1 VDDDDDA
8 DRQVGSGDAMSRYQ
22 LLLSLHLAS
31 VIVWLG
37 CVTTLVFVTI
47 YAERAKLGAVLD
59 QLRPLTRWLAL
70 WVLVPASLAAPAF
83 GVAAAHAGH
92 WPEIFFF
99 HVGEAAFLCSFLL
112 TVAVRL
118 PLLRRAGRGRVD
130 GARLPGYLQALAVA
144 ELTVLYLAVADMVVK
159 PAGIGTS
166 PVRYGGAVLVL
177 GLLVAA
183 AIAYRAR
190 SGHAATR

>member
-1 VDDDDDA
+1 V
-8 DRQVGSGDAMSRYQ
+8 SRYQ
-22 LLLSLHLAS
+22 LLLSFHLAS
-31 VIVWLG
+31 VIVWVG

-47 YAERAKLGAVLD
+47 YAERAKRRGVLD
-59 QLRPLTRWLAL
+59 ELRPLTRWLAV

-92 WPEIFFF
+92 WPELFFF
-99 HVGEAAFLCSFLL
+99 HVREAAFLFSFLL

-118 PLLRRAGRGRVD
+118 PLLRRARRGGVD
-130 GARLPGYLQALAVA
+130 TARLPGYLQALALA
-144 ELTVLYLAVADMVVK
+144 DLTVLYLAVADMVVK
-159 PAGIGTS
+159 PTGVGAS

-177 GLLVAA
+177 GLLAAA

-190 SGHAATR
+190 RHDRMRRPRVARP

>member
-1 VDDDDDA
+1 
-8 DRQVGSGDAMSRYQ
+8 
-22 LLLSLHLAS
+22 
-31 VIVWLG
+31 VIVWVG
-37 CVTTLVFVTI
+37 CVTTLVLVTL
-47 YAERAKLGAVLD
+47 YAERAKLRVVLGE
-59 QLRPLTRWLAL
+59 LGPLTRWLTL

-112 TVAVRL
+112 TVGIRL
-118 PLLRRAGRGRVD
+118 PLLRRAGRDRVD
-130 GARLPGYLQALAVA
+130 ALRLPQYLQALAVA

-159 PAGIGTS
+159 PTGIGTS
-166 PVRYGGAVLVL
+166 TVRYGAAVLVL
-177 GLLVAA
+177 GLLAAA

-190 SGHAATR
+190 KQGQARRLRSTQQ